1 MKRNLIRFIYPLLA
15 LCSCTEADNSL
26 WQKGTPDAGEAI
38 PVTVRSVGRVEAQA
52 VTRGA
57 VSTGDIGLF
66 LTGTDDGAG
75 KYSDRNNC
83 KYTNSGSGW
92 AAANEANTVSL
103 FRLKANVWAYHPYH
117 ENTPDKIYT
126 QSAFPLQSQAY
137 SEQEDIC
144 YGAGTVS
151 SNVKDL
157 TSSNAGGGISFTDME
172 HVYALVSFSFS
183 LNEYTG
189 AGKITKIKLENVITS
204 TTMNITTGEYAQ
216 TESNTDSSVEEVVD
230 ITVPSSSSISS
241 LATENMLMIPCTFN
255 NLTGSITGVDKCGL
269 KVVLTLDGKD
279 LSVGIPI
286 ASLSKLEAGKKYVIS
301 ITLQGAPAA
310 IFAASAV
317 TTVEWKNTEIDGGI
331 PKVP

>member
-1 MKRNLIRFIYPLLA
+1 MKRNLIRFIYPLLV
-15 LCSCTEADNSL
+15 LCSCTEVDNSL
-26 WQKGTPDAGEAI
+26 WQNGTPDAGEAI

-57 VSTGDIGLF
+57 VSKGEIGLF
-66 LTGTDDGAG
+66 LTGTDNGAR

-83 KYTNSGSGW
+83 KYTNSGSSNW
-92 AAANEANTVSL
+92 AAADEDNTVRL
-103 FRLKANVWAYHPYH
+103 IRLKANVWAYHPYH

-151 SNVKDL
+151 GNVKDL
-157 TSSNAGGGISFTDME
+157 TSSNAGGGISFTDMG

-183 LNEYTG
+183 LNEYSG
-189 AGKITKIKLENVITS
+189 DGKITKIKLKNVIAN

-230 ITVPSSSSISS
+230 ITVPPSSSISS

-269 KVVLTLDGKD
+269 KVVLTLDGKE
-279 LSVGIPI
+279 LSVGIPTG
-286 ASLSKLEAGKKYVIS
+286 ALPKLEAGKKYLIS
-301 ITLQGAPAA
+301 ITLQGTPAA
-310 IFAASAV
+310 TFGDSTV
-317 TTVEWKNTEIDGGI
+317 ETVEWTNNVIDGGNL
-331 PKVP
+331 

>member
-26 WQKGTPDAGEAI
+26 WQNGTMDAGEAI

-66 LTGTDDGAG
+66 LTGTGDGAG

-117 ENTPDKIYT
+117 MNTPDKIYT
-126 QSAFPLQSQAY
+126 QSAFPLQSQPY
-137 SEQEDIC
+137 TEQEDIC

-151 SNVKDL
+151 DTVKDL
-157 TSSNAGGGISFTDME
+157 TSSNAAGGISFTNME

-183 LNEYTG
+183 LNNYTG
-189 AGKITKIKLENVITS
+189 AGKITKIKLENVIAS
-204 TTMNITTGEYAQ
+204 TTMNLTTGEYAQ
-216 TESNTDSSVEEVVD
+216 TTSDTESSVEEEVN
-230 ITVPSSSSISS
+230 ITVPSSDPISS
-241 LATENMLMIPCTFN
+241 QATENMLMIPCSFSN
-255 NLTGSITGVDKCGL
+255 AGSITGVADCGL

-279 LSVGIPI
+279 LSVGIPT
-286 ASLSKLEAGKKYVIS
+286 ADLSKLEAGKKYLIS
-301 ITLQGAPAA
+301 ITLQGAPVAT
-310 IFAASAV
+310 FAESAV
-317 TTVEWKNTEIDGGI
+317 TTVEWANNSIDGGNL
-331 PKVP
+331 

>member
-1 MKRNLIRFIYPLLA
+1 MKRNLIRFIYPLLV

-57 VSTGDIGLF
+57 VSKGEIGLF
-66 LTGTDDGAG
+66 LTGTDNGVG

-117 ENTPDKIYT
+117 MNTENGKSYIDRTAI
-126 QSAFPLQSQAY
+126 PLQSQAY

-151 SNVKDL
+151 GNVKEL
-157 TSSNAGGGISFTDME
+157 TSSNAAGGISFTDME

-189 AGKITKIKLENVITS
+189 AGKITKIKLENVIAN

-230 ITVPSSSSISS
+230 ITVPPNSSISS

-255 NLTGSITGVDKCGL
+255 NLTGSITGVDNCGL
-269 KVVLTLDGKD
+269 KVVLTLDGKE
-279 LSVGIPI
+279 LSVGIHTGALP
-286 ASLSKLEAGKKYVIS
+286 KLEAGKKYVIS

-310 IFAASAV
+310 TFGESAV
-317 TTVEWKNTEIDGGI
+317 ETVEWTNNEIDGGNL
-331 PKVP
+331 

>member
-1 MKRNLIRFIYPLLA
+1 MKRNLIRFIYPLLV
-15 LCSCTEADNSL
+15 LCSCAEADNSL

-117 ENTPDKIYT
+117 MNTENGKSYIDRT
-126 QSAFPLQSQAY
+126 AFPLQSQAY

-151 SNVKDL
+151 GNVKDL
-157 TSSNAGGGISFTDME
+157 TSSNAADGISFTDMG

-183 LNEYTG
+183 LNEYSG
-189 AGKITKIKLENVITS
+189 DGKITKIKLKNVIAN

-230 ITVPSSSSISS
+230 ITVPPSSSISS

-269 KVVLTLDGKD
+269 KVVLTLDGKE
-279 LSVGIPI
+279 LSVGIPTG
-286 ASLSKLEAGKKYVIS
+286 ALPKLEAGKKYLIS
-301 ITLQGAPAA
+301 ITLQGTPAA
-310 IFAASAV
+310 TFGDSAV
-317 TTVEWKNTEIDGGI
+317 ETVEWTNNVIDGGNL
-331 PKVP
+331 

>member
-26 WQKGTPDAGEAI
+26 WQNGTPDAGEAI
-38 PVTVRSVGRVEAQA
+38 PLTVRSVGRVEAQA

-66 LTGTDDGAG
+66 LTGTGDGAG

-92 AAANEANTVSL
+92 AAADEANTVSL

-117 ENTPDKIYT
+117 ENSADKTYT

-137 SEQEDIC
+137 TEQEDIC

-151 SNVKDL
+151 GTVKDL
-157 TSSNAGGGISFTDME
+157 TSSNAASGISFTDME

-183 LNEYTG
+183 LNQYTG
-189 AGKITKIKLENVITS
+189 NGKITKIKLENVIAS
-204 TTMNITTGEYAQ
+204 TTMNLTTGVYAL
-216 TESNTDSSVEEVVD
+216 TTSNTASSVEETVD
-230 ITVPSSSSISS
+230 ITVPSTGSIFSQD
-241 LATENMLMIPCTFN
+241 AENMLMIPCSFSN
-255 NLTGSITGVDKCGL
+255 AGSITGVADCGL

-279 LSVGIPI
+279 LSVGIPT
-286 ASLSKLEAGKKYVIS
+286 ASLAKLEAGKKYVIS
-301 ITLQGAPAA
+301 ITLQGTPAA
-310 IFAASAV
+310 TFAASAV
-317 TTVEWKNTEIDGGI
+317 TTVEWTNTTIDGGSL
-331 PKVP
+331 